1 MSAISADWIWG
12 RSEVRRQI
20 LLRFFTKPGYETHAL
35 ELARDLDRPHQVVG
49 RELKRLVA
57 AGLLEERTVGKSHRV
72 RLAAQSPIVKSARV
86 LFDQTAGVEA
96 RLSRALEHLTG
107 VRAALVYGSR
117 ARGDERPG
125 SDIDLLVIG
134 KPDGRALASTI
145 AKAERDIGRQVQVV
159 VLEPHELQLPA
170 NRAPAFLKQLRKE
183 PRRAVLG
190 DLSEFRL

>member
-1 MSAISADWIWG
+1 MSGDWIWG

-20 LLRFFTKPGYETHAL
+20 LLRFFTRPGYETHAL
-35 ELARDLDRPHQVVG
+35 ELAREIDRPHQVVG

-57 AGLLEERTVGKSHRV
+57 AGFLEERTVGKTRRV
-72 RLAAQSPIVKSARV
+72 RLAEQSPIVKSART

-96 RLSRALEHLTG
+96 RLSRALDNVTG

-134 KPDGRALASTI
+134 KPDGRALSSAI
-145 AKAERDIGRQVQVV
+145 AKAERDIGRQVQVI
-159 VLEPHELQLPA
+159 VLEPSELRVPA
-170 NRAPAFLKQLRKE
+170 SKAPAFLKQLRQE
-183 PRRAVLG
+183 PRRAVMG